1 MISNQIIK
9 DLANNSLDSKGK
21 VEDKIA
27 RYVLE
32 NLNKKELKLFLR
44 RFKKIS
50 NEKKVTVKYE
60 GNLTNEIKKSL
71 ESMFENRI
79 INYEQDKNLGGG
91 IMIIDNDMIVNY
103 TIDGLIASRIKL
115 I

>member
-9 DLANNSLDSKGK
+9 DLASGSLDNKGK
-21 VEDKIA
+21 VDEKIA

-32 NLNKKELKLFLR
+32 KLNKKELKLFLR

-50 NEKKVTVKYE
+50 NEKSVTVKYE
-60 GNLTNEIKKSL
+60 GKLTDEIKKNL
-71 ESMFENRI
+71 ETMFENRI
-79 INYEQDKNLGGG
+79 INYEQDKSLGGG

-103 TIDGLIASRIKL
+103 TIDGLIENRIKL